1 MMHGDGRV
9 ANERIERIVAC
20 NTGTGQRFA
29 LDEARK
35 RGSNGRPTDTV
46 DRHGERVQRFAADQ
60 LPVLRKQLESARRLA
75 RPLLPP
81 RGTC

>member
-9 ANERIERIVAC
+9 ADERVERIVAC
-20 NTGTGQRFA
+20 NAGTGQRFA

-35 RGSNGRPTDTV
+35 RGSNGRPTDTANACSASP
-46 DRHGERVQRFAADQ
+46 RTSFRCS
-60 LPVLRKQLESARRLA
+60 KQLESARRLA